1 MEREKKL
8 SNIHLNPFVSPRNK
22 SKKLKE
28 KKYLDRFN
36 RLNVYSHIRDNKV
49 HLGIKPEEVYELFNG
64 NACGEKKGKDDKENK
79 PTTVDQSTL
88 QYYMILGLQDFYQN
102 HFLPLRDENI
112 TLKEELDKTQT
123 MLMNYKKKND
133 ERFEFVMKSLHK
145 K

>member
-8 SNIHLNPFVSPRNK
+8 SNMNLVSFVSPRNK

-36 RLNVYSHIRDNKV
+36 RLNVYSYIKDNKV

-79 PTTVDQSTL
+79 PQLSINL
-88 QYYMILGLQDFYQN
+88 LCSI
-102 HFLPLRDENI
+102 I
-112 TLKEELDKTQT
+112 
-123 MLMNYKKKND
+123 
-133 ERFEFVMKSLHK
+133 
-145 K
+145 